1 MTRPEADD
9 LFREYARS
17 RDHAVMARL
26 VEENLPLSQ
35 AVARKFQGQGVE
47 KDDLEQVAAMAL
59 MQAIERFDPERGLQF
74 STFALPTIAG
84 SVRNYLRDRGGTI
97 RLTRSLREQLTKLRR
112 VSDELTRK
120 LQREPSMRE
129 LAEAMELPPE
139 ELLTLLDARRA
150 AQTVSLDAE
159 TSDDAEAPRL
169 ETFLGRLDEGYEQV
183 EQAQWLNWVYG
194 QVTPTEKLLLQKR
207 FEERLGQRETARA
220 LGVSQ
225 MPADAAAGEND
236 GGSAVIPAIGYRGK
250 ENASIMNDQNQRVY
264 MGNDDAG
271 NPIYGEYVGSD
282 AVGNPI
288 FGVFQ
293 GYDAYKQPVFS
304 GICGQDEQ
312 GRPIW
317 DTMGFNEQG
326 QLVYGIP
333 AVYDVNGN
341 PLPQPAEQTPG
352 GFTEAGKEPGKV
364 RPRLHITPLMVMIML
379 AVIGLTAWFCYEQFA
394 PQAARYGAIELA
406 SINATHTGDALIA
419 RNEAPYTADGVTSIT
434 YIAEEGSEVAQE
446 TRICQVYSAGFS
458 TREVTTLQS
467 YQEEIRDYQKD
478 LITSAISDARMDR
491 LMSEVTGHLRE
502 LREMIWSNTGSLDN
516 QETLLKA
523 SIKTRQEQIK
533 TTYADDQRFSR
544 KLDDEISQQQR
555 INSWT
560 KDFTSNYVGIV
571 SFYLDGYE
579 YALTSQTYQSFTPTQ
594 VRQMVRG
601 QVPDQDDA
609 LRGKTTLYRIVQ
621 NGSWNVLFLSADKD
635 WNPVNGQTYQLKLG
649 RFDSTQVSATV
660 ESFSRSGGE
669 LLVRLRVESDV
680 HPVLYMRS
688 TEATLGENM
697 DTFRVPERALY
708 VQNETQ
714 GIVVVEGQTE
724 SFHPI
729 SVLTKADGYIYFQP
743 VQQGLLYE
751 GLTVKLF

>member
-1 MTRPEADD
+1 
-9 LFREYARS
+9 
-17 RDHAVMARL
+17 
-26 VEENLPLSQ
+26 
-35 AVARKFQGQGVE
+35 
-47 KDDLEQVAAMAL
+47 
-59 MQAIERFDPERGLQF
+59 
-74 STFALPTIAG
+74 
-84 SVRNYLRDRGGTI
+84 
-97 RLTRSLREQLTKLRR
+97 
-112 VSDELTRK
+112 
-120 LQREPSMRE
+120 
-129 LAEAMELPPE
+129 
-139 ELLTLLDARRA
+139 
-150 AQTVSLDAE
+150 
-159 TSDDAEAPRL
+159 
-169 ETFLGRLDEGYEQV
+169 
-183 EQAQWLNWVYG
+183 
-194 QVTPTEKLLLQKR
+194 
-207 FEERLGQRETARA
+207 
-220 LGVSQ
+220 
-225 MPADAAAGEND
+225 
-236 GGSAVIPAIGYRGK
+236 
-250 ENASIMNDQNQRVY
+250 MNDQNQRVY

-352 GFTEAGKEPGKV
+352 GFTEAGKDPGKV

-571 SFYLDGYE
+571 SFYMDGYE